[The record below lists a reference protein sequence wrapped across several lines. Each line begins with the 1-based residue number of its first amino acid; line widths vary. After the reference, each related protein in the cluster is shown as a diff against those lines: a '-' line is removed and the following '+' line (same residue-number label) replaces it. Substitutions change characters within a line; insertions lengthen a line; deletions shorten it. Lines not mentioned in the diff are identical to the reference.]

1 MADGPDVAGLFQ
13 PLLDQGRQGPAMLPN
28 SVAALVPA
36 PIAVA
41 VLSLPDCGDRRQRLL
56 QRGLPATWVVRYW
69 PADDRRHMRPDKQAT
84 VFDKDAAWRRYRRL
98 WRGSELGCALSHR
111 SALRA
116 FLAGSSRLLLV
127 LEDDVIPTT
136 ESIET
141 ALNQLVR
148 PMLQAR
154 PQPLLCHLGPRPEH
168 LDPAD
173 LRSLR
178 LHVPGHPRFSLRV
191 HQNRNRPLWRAHAY
205 LISRE
210 AARRCLALE
219 PAGVSLLADDWQA
232 RRQAGALGLL
242 LVADPPL
249 FRQDDATASTQ
260 QEPIPASASPPLRSL
275 WQRLGQGMQYRGLAV
290 ADQVLRRFPYTL
302 R

>member
-1 MADGPDVAGLFQ
+1 MADGSDDAALFQ
-13 PLLDQGRQGPAMLPN
+13 PLLDQRSQGPGQL
-28 SVAALVPA
+28 AAPV
-36 PIAVA
+36 AVA
-41 VLSLPDCGDRRQRLL
+41 VLSLPDCVGRRLLLL
-56 QRGLPATWVVRYW
+56 QRGLPAAWVESYW
-69 PADDRRHMRPDKQAT
+69 PAEDRRNMRPEEQAA
-84 VFDKDAAWRRYRRL
+84 VFDPGAAWHRYRRS

-111 SALRA
+111 AALQG

-136 ESIET
+136 TSIEP
-141 ALNQLVR
+141 ALSNLVR
-148 PMLQAR
+148 PLLHAR

-173 LRSLR
+173 LRPLRWAAAGPSLSAQPP
-178 LHVPGHPRFSLRV
+178 VRV

-219 PAGVSLLADDWQA
+219 PSGVSLLADDWQA

-249 FRQDDATASTQ
+249 FIQDDATASTQ
-260 QEPIPASASPPLRSL
+260 QEPIPASSPPPPLRSP
-275 WQRLGQGMQYRGLAV
+275 WRRLGRGLQHRGLAV